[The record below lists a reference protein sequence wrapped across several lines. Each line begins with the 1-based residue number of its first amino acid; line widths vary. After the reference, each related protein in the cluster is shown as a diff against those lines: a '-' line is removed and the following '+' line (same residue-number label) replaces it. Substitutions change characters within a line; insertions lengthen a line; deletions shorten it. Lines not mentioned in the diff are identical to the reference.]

1 MESAPLRVFVY
12 GTLKR
17 GGSNHHYLRGQ
28 KFITEAR
35 TQPGCTLC
43 QPADYPGL
51 VIDPTDREGVTGE
64 VWEVSTDCLSA
75 LDRLEGVDEGLY
87 RRMVIPLV
95 APHTGMTVETY
106 LYLRPSAGTPHLGS
120 TWNA

>member
-17 GGSNHHYLRGQ
+17 GGTNHHYLLGQ
-28 KFITEAR
+28 KFLTEAR
-35 TQPGCTLC
+35 TQPGYTLY

-51 VIDPTDREGVTGE
+51 VIDPTDREGVIGE
-64 VWEVSTDCLSA
+64 VWEVSANCLAA

-87 RRMVIPLV
+87 RRITIPLV
-95 APHTGMTVETY
+95 APHPDMTVETY
-106 LYLRPSAGTPHLGS
+106 LYLRPISGTPHLGS
-120 TWNA
+120 TWNV